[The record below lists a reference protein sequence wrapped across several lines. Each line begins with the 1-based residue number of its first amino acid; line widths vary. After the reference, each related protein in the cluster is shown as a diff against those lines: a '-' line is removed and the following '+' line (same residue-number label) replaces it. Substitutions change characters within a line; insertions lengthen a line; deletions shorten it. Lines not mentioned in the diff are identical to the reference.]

1 VIAGLLRVILK
12 VLLVVAAAAV
22 VLTIAGE
29 FLRQLVP
36 EAYRQPL
43 WLTGLLIS
51 ISSFLG
57 ALLVTAFA
65 ARRRKLENLL
75 LVGAAFGGLLYLL
88 FVTGSDCTLVQ
99 SARGRLQLW
108 CGHVGGAVMDEPITR

>member
-75 LVGAAFGGLLYLL
+75 LVEAAFGGLL
-88 FVTGSDCTLVQ
+88 
-99 SARGRLQLW
+99 
-108 CGHVGGAVMDEPITR
+108 